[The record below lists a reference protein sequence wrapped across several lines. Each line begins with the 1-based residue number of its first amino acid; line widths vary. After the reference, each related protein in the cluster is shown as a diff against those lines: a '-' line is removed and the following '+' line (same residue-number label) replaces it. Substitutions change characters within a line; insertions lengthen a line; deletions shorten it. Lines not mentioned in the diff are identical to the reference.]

1 MISVRIDAD
10 LKKSMES
17 LKHINWSEILRQAIL
32 KTIQNEKERDM
43 ARAVLLNDKI
53 RKKAPEG
60 FNSTDII
67 RDFRENRY
75 GGKKE
80 QIE

>member
-1 MISVRIDAD
+1 MSTISVRIDSD
-10 LKKSMES
+10 LKKAMES

-53 RKKAPEG
+53 RKKAPEN

-67 RDFRENRY
+67 RDFRDHRY
-75 GGKKE
+75 GGK
-80 QIE
+80 ID